1 MSRNLFFIFSC
12 LSAILLILLLP
23 IRGSSQN
30 PGFKGGI
37 LIGLNA
43 SQIDGDELRGFDKAG
58 LNIGARFGAVITPRT
73 EITMDLLYS
82 QRGSQARLTLDNRI
96 PQSKYSLHYVEVPFL
111 FHYKEWLGVTLEE
124 TSFYRLEVTAG
135 LSYSRLIRSRMI
147 DNPFEGRE
155 DLLNQN
161 DFSWILGF
169 GYYLNPD
176 NSFHFRFNE
185 SLNFLFNNQ
194 QALNTRPL
202 RGYYI
207 TLHYLYNL

>member
-1 MSRNLFFIFSC
+1 MSRNVIFTFYWV
-12 LSAILLILLLP
+12 SAILLILLLP
-23 IRGSSQN
+23 ITASSQDSR
-30 PGFKGGI
+30 FKGGI

-58 LNIGARFGAVITPRT
+58 LSAGARFSAVITPRT
-73 EITMDLLYS
+73 EISMDLLYS
-82 QRGSQARLTLDNRI
+82 QRGSQARLTLDNRV

-124 TSFYRLEVTAG
+124 TSFYRLEVSAG

-155 DLLNQN
+155 ELLNQN

-185 SLNFLFNNQ
+185 SLNFLFNDQ
-194 QALNTRPL
+194 KALNTRPL
-202 RGYYI
+202 RGYYLS
-207 TLHYLYNL
+207 LHYLYNL

>member
-1 MSRNLFFIFSC
+1 MLRNLIFTLPKATALFLIFLIPVVA
-12 LSAILLILLLP
+12 LSQDT
-23 IRGSSQN
+23 R
-30 PGFKGGI
+30 FKGGI

-58 LNIGARFGAVITPRT
+58 LSVGARFGAVITPKT
-73 EITMDLLYS
+73 EVSMDLLYS

-96 PQSKYSLHYVEVPFL
+96 PQSKYSLHYVEVPFM
-111 FHYKEWLGVTLEE
+111 FHYKEWLGVTLDE
-124 TSFYRLEVTAG
+124 TSFYRLEVSAG
-135 LSYSRLIRSRMI
+135 ISYSRLIRSRML

-155 DLLNQN
+155 ELLNQN
-161 DFSWILGF
+161 DFGWILGF

-185 SLNFLFNNQ
+185 SLNFLFDDQ

-202 RGYYI
+202 RGYYLS
-207 TLHYLYNL
+207 LHYLYNL